1 MLQDCHGN
9 IQGRLKKYTP
19 SHSIWPVFPC
29 MVRAFFHSV
38 FFSIY
43 TWGLFLSPI
52 ISLLLCMWSA
62 RKKLRKK
69 TINRGYTELQ
79 KRLWSEFSAL
89 YESLLF
95 NCGVGVGTVTFS
107 GLYSS
112 VLYLDFILFLPST
125 SSDCRVY
132 LPVCLPSA
140 RMLSD
145 EVEGWDAAP
154 APQARQRR
162 EQPVWENVCPQ
173 AFHGA
178 TYSRGGG
185 LAENLSQ
192 EIWPESHMT
201 CCFNIRILFYCSSLI

>member
-1 MLQDCHGN
+1 M
-9 IQGRLKKYTP
+9 R
-19 SHSIWPVFPC
+19 
-29 MVRAFFHSV
+29 SV
-38 FFSIY
+38 FVPNNQ
-43 TWGLFLSPI
+43 SPA
-52 ISLLLCMWSA
+52 LYVKYQ
-62 RKKLRKK
+62 KKAQKK
-69 TINRGYTELQ
+69 TVNRGYTELQ
-79 KRLWSEFSAL
+79 KRLWGEFSAL

-95 NCGVGVGTVTFS
+95 NCGVGVGMATFS

-162 EQPVWENVCPQ
+162 EQPVWENVCLR

-185 LAENLSQ
+185 GWLAENLSQ